1 MTSRGSW
8 QTFLRD
14 APVVQVE
21 TRRAEKKKTKAKRG
35 GDEDR
40 KRERRSSSGLM
51 YLLGVGERRL
61 ARGIAEAASE
71 YARRADHSALES
83 RDGAVRDAIENVVRA
98 QEHALRQF
106 AKIPRDLT
114 RSRDYRRGSKR
125 LRRSFDRFS
134 W

>member
-1 MTSRGSW
+1 MTSRNW
-8 QTFLRD
+8 RTFLRD
-14 APVVQVE
+14 APVVEVRS
-21 TRRAEKKKTKAKRG
+21 RRAEKRSKRG
-35 GDEDR
+35 AEADGGR

-61 ARGIAEAASE
+61 ARGLAQAASE
-71 YARRADHSALES
+71 YARRADASAMES

-98 QEHALRQF
+98 QEHALRQM

-114 RSRDYRRGSKR
+114 RSRDYRRGAKR
-125 LRRSFDRFS
+125 VRRSLGRVS